1 MLIFVKILPG
11 RMVMLS
17 ALLALLPACVSRYDR
32 VDDVHPLS
40 DECKDFSA
48 FSRALAK
55 QRDNGFTKRATMSMA
70 GYSAGNAQ
78 DRKILF
84 ERYQTVADI
93 LFEDHLIDPDSAK
106 VIGKVIC
113 EQKQRQTW
121 QPLKSDDIPQVAAM
135 VRSCRKANIT
145 LVEMEDC
152 LVANLKDYWHDD
164 LATPP
169 MFDEN
174 SDVRE

>member
-1 MLIFVKILPG
+1 MLILVKLLPG
-11 RMVMLS
+11 RMLIIS

-32 VDDVHPLS
+32 VDDVYPLS
-40 DECKDFSA
+40 DECKDYSA

-70 GYSAGNAQ
+70 GYSVANAE
-78 DRKILF
+78 DRKVLY

-93 LFEDHLIDPDSAK
+93 LFEDLLIDPDSAK

-113 EQKQRQTW
+113 EQKQQHTW
-121 QPLKSDDIPQVAAM
+121 QPIKSNDIPEVAAM
-135 VRSCRKANIT
+135 VRSCRKVNIT
-145 LVEMEDC
+145 LVEMETCIVDR
-152 LVANLKDYWHDD
+152 LNNYWRPD

-169 MFDEN
+169 MLDEN
-174 SDVRE
+174 